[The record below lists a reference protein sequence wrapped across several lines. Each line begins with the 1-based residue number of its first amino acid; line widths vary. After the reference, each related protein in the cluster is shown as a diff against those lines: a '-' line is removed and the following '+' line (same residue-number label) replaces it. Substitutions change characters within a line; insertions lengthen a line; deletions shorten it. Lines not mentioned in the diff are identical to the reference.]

1 MRAYLYHQELNSKKN
16 SKQIFE
22 SLLPTS
28 DFLFIFFDGHSRFT
42 GHQGKDEAI
51 SLTLLYHFHPLRR
64 HLGISRAITAGSSP
78 PHIASSRTRT
88 GKFSLVSDGKSLT
101 ANPSVIWNS
110 VCPLTSWFCFMSFPW
125 LRCLL
130 DKLLAK
136 SLNLSFIHFKR
147 KRKNI

>member
-51 SLTLLYHFHPLRR
+51 SLTLLYHFHPLHR

-101 ANPSVIWNS
+101 AK
-110 VCPLTSWFCFMSFPW
+110 
-125 LRCLL
+125 LRALL
-130 DKLLAK
+130 
-136 SLNLSFIHFKR
+136 
-147 KRKNI
+147 